1 MNFPGTNTWYNTD
14 EAVGRLRPGSSV
26 GGLQVSSGSAA
37 NAVVSELLGD
47 QAALAQHVRTAVQA
61 EIPVYRE
68 MASETLDLE
77 ISRELEPVL
86 RCDGDAGALTVGE
99 QATLS
104 ALGRRAPG
112 RGASWRPTTCVAS
125 RH

>member
-1 MNFPGTNTWYNTD
+1 M
-14 EAVGRLRPGSSV
+14 
-26 GGLQVSSGSAA
+26 QVSSGSAA

-86 RCDGDAGALTVGE
+86 RCGGDARALTVGE

-104 ALGRRAPG
+104 ALGEAR
-112 RGASWRPTTCVAS
+112 
-125 RH
+125 